1 MSTNT
6 LTERYV
12 YAVVRRI
19 PADQRDEV
27 AEELRSVIA
36 DTVEARGATEHEVLT
51 EMGDPVRLAACY
63 VDRPLAL
70 IGPDLYPAY
79 VRTLKV
85 LLVGVLP
92 VLAVLA
98 TAAEVFDG
106 GGVAEAVFAFSL
118 IWVLHRQAF
127 FNPDFLAA
135 VNDGKGWEV
144 PEVFYTG
151 TILAVL
157 AVAVS
162 EVINC
167 FREARA

>member
-27 AEELRSVIA
+27 AEELR
-36 DTVEARGATEHEVLT
+36 
-51 EMGDPVRLAACY
+51 
-63 VDRPLAL
+63 AL

-85 LLVGVLP
+85 LLAGVLP

-127 FNPDFLAA
+127 FNPDFLTA

-144 PEVFYTG
+144 PEFFYTG

-157 AVAVS
+157 AVSVT
-162 EVINC
+162 EVVNC

>member
-27 AEELRSVIA
+27 AEELR
-36 DTVEARGATEHEVLT
+36 
-51 EMGDPVRLAACY
+51 
-63 VDRPLAL
+63 AL